1 MYCFLVKFLT
11 MKPELVLFRVI
22 SLNWYKEK
30 VVMHNR
36 EETVHGGS
44 IIRDLRIKQG
54 LTLKKLSEI
63 ADVNYVF
70 LSKLERGYEKP
81 SEELVRRLAQK
92 LDFKGDMNTLVARF
106 GIIPLQVKKMILDA
120 PDSVVD
126 LPEFFKTRRRKK

>member
-1 MYCFLVKFLT
+1 
-11 MKPELVLFRVI
+11 
-22 SLNWYKEK
+22 
-30 VVMHNR
+30 MHNR
-36 EETVHGGS
+36 EETIHGGS
-44 IIRDLRIKQG
+44 IIRELRIKQG

-120 PDSVVD
+120 PDSIVD